1 MDLRGVSPAW
11 MLCSTQAITAALAT
25 IIVWFVSGSDAAMA
39 ALFGGMVVVVPA
51 LFFATRIWMRRSAT
65 EAKDIL
71 GMFYQAE
78 LGKLLL
84 TALLFFIGVRLFGQH
99 YFAPLMLTC
108 VACLA
113 MNWLMLAVSRPT
125 DV

>member
-1 MDLRGVSPAW
+1 
-11 MLCSTQAITAALAT
+11 MLCVAQAITTALAT
-25 IIVWFVSGSDAAMA
+25 IIVWFVSGSDAAFA
-39 ALFGGMVVVVPA
+39 ALFGGMIAVVPA
-51 LFFATRIWMRRSAT
+51 LFFAVRVWLRRGAT

-84 TALLFFIGVRLFGQH
+84 TALLFFIGARLFGKH
-99 YFAPLMLTC
+99 FAPLMLTC

-113 MNWLMLAVSRPT
+113 MNWLILAVSSTRK
-125 DV
+125 V